1 MKKILIFIFLLS
13 TSLVNAQNCNLN
25 PSKKLGLKNFIIG
38 YGSLMEEGSRTR
50 TNPNAKIAKPIMVKG
65 FERIWGHNGGNYKI
79 TFLTLVKKENSVI
92 NAVYYRVS
100 LNSLKKFDRRE
111 SSYCRIK
118 VSHDDLI
125 FYDKKIKNNNSSFW
139 IYAANPKRL
148 KNPTEEHPIVQ
159 SYVDI
164 FMNGCL
170 QIQKK
175 YKIKDFANACIKTTK
190 GWSPYWVN
198 DRIYSRRPF
207 QVSNAYKIDQLLSKY
222 FDHYYKHKIE

>member
-1 MKKILIFIFLLS
+1 MNKILFFIFLLN
-13 TSLVNAQNCNLN
+13 TSLVNAKNCNLE
-25 PSKKLGLKNFIIG
+25 PSKGSINFVIG
-38 YGSLMEEGSRTR
+38 YGSLMEEKSRTR
-50 TNPNAKIAKPIMVKG
+50 TNPAAKIAKPIMVKG

-79 TFLTLVKKENSVI
+79 TFLTIIKKKNSEV
-92 NAVYYRVS
+92 NAVYYPIS
-100 LNSLKKFDRRE
+100 ASGLKKLDRRE

-118 VSHDDLI
+118 VSRKDLN
-125 FYDKKIKNNNSSFW
+125 FYDEKIKNDNSSFW

-175 YKIKDFANACIKTTK
+175 YSIKDFANACIETTK

-198 DRIYSRRPF
+198 DRIHSRRPF
-207 QVSNAYKIDQLLSKY
+207 QVSNAYKIDQHLSKY